1 MESDEIVF
9 VEHPPSMPILSSSR
23 PLPYPRPD
31 DKQANLNPYQQGA
44 RSVVGMTSSP
54 IEQGSCERNLP
65 SIPIEK
71 DMKEPTTEFGS
82 SRQRQDSDWS
92 LGSESQSEDMTEH
105 EERSLGELDAGQA
118 APFPPPPP
126 PPPPPPV
133 DCHFGPGGYNSQIP
147 HPVSFETI
155 PENENLI

>member
-1 MESDEIVF
+1 MESDESVF

-44 RSVVGMTSSP
+44 RSVVGMTSST
-54 IEQGSCERNLP
+54 IEQGSLERRLP
-65 SIPIEK
+65 IIPTE
-71 DMKEPTTEFGS
+71 DMKEQTTESGS

-92 LGSESQSEDMTEH
+92 LGSDSQSEDMTKH
-105 EERSLGELDAGQA
+105 EGNILGVSTAGQV

-126 PPPPPPV
+126 PPPPLME
-133 DCHFGPGGYNSQIP
+133 CHFSPGRCDSQIP
-147 HPVSFETI
+147 HPVS
-155 PENENLI
+155 LILYQKMRA